1 MDTTPVL
8 LLGYN
13 RPEKVRQ
20 AIAAIS
26 LSSPRD
32 LLFAVDGPKGH
43 AIDDA
48 RRVHETQN
56 IIECIDWNCRVQTRF
71 RTSNLGLKSAVVDA
85 VSWAI
90 SEFDRVIV
98 IEDDAKPGPQL
109 IDYTTSMLDY
119 YQSDLQIAHING
131 YNMVPL
137 DKLQYPNRHSRLS
150 RYPESYAWATWG
162 RAWHKYDD
170 SLSWGL
176 NASLEVLS
184 EITGSYVGAM
194 RWRQIFKDASA
205 GRIDT
210 WAVRWLAT
218 MWSQNWKMIAPNRN
232 ITNYSGWKDGTH
244 TTRKPKWT
252 EVPIKPLDFANL
264 NNLEWVIEDDSGA
277 DGWRAKTEFG
287 ETIFGVCEGLLASW
301 AMGILRA
308 IKNLCRK

>member
-56 IIECIDWNCRVQTRF
+56 AIECIDWNCRVQTRF

-109 IDYTTSMLDY
+109 IDYTTSMLHY

-218 MWSQNWKMIAPNRN
+218 MWSHHMWCVSPNLSLVKYDG
-232 ITNYSGWKDGTH
+232 YSGGTH
-244 TTRKPKWT
+244 TRTNKSRIQN
-252 EVPIKPLDFANL
+252 EVSEVRLMASFDIHDQTTADPESDTWIRRSYF
-264 NNLEWVIEDDSGA
+264 DDSIKGIV
-277 DGWRAKTEFG
+277 KT
-287 ETIFGVCEGLLASW
+287 IAARNLLK
-301 AMGILRA
+301 LL
-308 IKNLCRK
+308 K